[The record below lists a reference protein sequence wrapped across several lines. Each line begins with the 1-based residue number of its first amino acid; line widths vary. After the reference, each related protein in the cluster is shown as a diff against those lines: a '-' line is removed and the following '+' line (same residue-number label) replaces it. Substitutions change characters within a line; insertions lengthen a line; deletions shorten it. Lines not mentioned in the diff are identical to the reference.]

1 MEKKENPIIENNVVE
16 QIESKI
22 KLTEAFADVLIK
34 KFGFLVKTRT
44 LDEIAMMCSK
54 KTDEVI
60 LMHLKKGLKFVAG
73 ELKFSSFSDKM
84 FSISM
89 ELYFKNERD
98 EWVKVST
105 DNMLRDIRFLKPESL
120 KELKVNPYISFEVKA
135 PEL

>member
-1 MEKKENPIIENNVVE
+1 MEKKENLIIENDVVE
-16 QIESKI
+16 QIENKI

-34 KFGFLVKTRT
+34 KFGFMVKTRT

-73 ELKFSSFSDKM
+73 ELKFSLFSDKM

-89 ELYFKNERD
+89 ELYFKNESD

-135 PEL
+135 PEI

>member
-1 MEKKENPIIENNVVE
+1 MEKKENLIIENDVVE
-16 QIESKI
+16 QIENKI

-73 ELKFSSFSDKM
+73 ELKFSLFSDKM

-89 ELYFKNERD
+89 ELYFKNESD

-135 PEL
+135 PEI

>member
-1 MEKKENPIIENNVVE
+1 MENKVKPINENDIVG
-16 QIESKI
+16 QLESKI

-73 ELKFSSFSDKM
+73 ELKFSVFSDKM

-105 DNMLRDIRFLKPESL
+105 DNMLRDIRFLKSESL

>member
-1 MEKKENPIIENNVVE
+1 MEKKENPIIENDVVE
-16 QIESKI
+16 QIENKI

-73 ELKFSSFSDKM
+73 ELKFSLFSDKM
-84 FSISM
+84 FSISI
-89 ELYFKNERD
+89 ELYFKNESD

-120 KELKVNPYISFEVKA
+120 KELKVNPNISFEVKA
-135 PEL
+135 PEI

>member
-1 MEKKENPIIENNVVE
+1 MEKKENPIIENDVVE
-16 QIESKI
+16 QIENKI
-22 KLTEAFADVLIK
+22 KMTEAFADVLIK

-73 ELKFSSFSDKM
+73 ELKFSLFSDKM

-89 ELYFKNERD
+89 ELYFKNESD

-120 KELKVNPYISFEVKA
+120 KELKVNPNISFEVKA
-135 PEL
+135 PEI

>member
-1 MEKKENPIIENNVVE
+1 MKNNEKPINENDIVG

-60 LMHLKKGLKFVAG
+60 LMHLKKGLRFVAG

-98 EWVKVST
+98 EWIKVST

>member
-1 MEKKENPIIENNVVE
+1 MKNNEKPINENDIVG

-44 LDEIAMMCSK
+44 LDEIAMMCSN

-60 LMHLKKGLKFVAG
+60 LMHLKKGLRFVAG

-98 EWVKVST
+98 EWIKVST

>member
-1 MEKKENPIIENNVVE
+1 MEKKENLIIENDVVE
-16 QIESKI
+16 QIENKI

-73 ELKFSSFSDKM
+73 ELKFSLFSDKM

-89 ELYFKNERD
+89 ELYFKNESD

-120 KELKVNPYISFEVKA
+120 KELKANPYISFEVKA
-135 PEL
+135 PEI

>member
-1 MEKKENPIIENNVVE
+1 MKNNEKPINENDIVG

-60 LMHLKKGLKFVAG
+60 LMHLKKGLRFVAG

-98 EWVKVST
+98 EWIKVSA

>member
-105 DNMLRDIRFLKPESL
+105 DNMLRDIRFLKPDSL
-120 KELKVNPYISFEVKA
+120 QELKGNPYISFEVKA

>member
-1 MEKKENPIIENNVVE
+1 MEKKDMPAIENDVVD

-34 KFGFLVKTRT
+34 KFGLFVKTRT

-60 LMHLKKGLKFVAG
+60 MMHLKKGLKFIAG
-73 ELKFSSFSDKM
+73 ELKFSLFSDKM

-89 ELYFKNERD
+89 ELYIKNDCE